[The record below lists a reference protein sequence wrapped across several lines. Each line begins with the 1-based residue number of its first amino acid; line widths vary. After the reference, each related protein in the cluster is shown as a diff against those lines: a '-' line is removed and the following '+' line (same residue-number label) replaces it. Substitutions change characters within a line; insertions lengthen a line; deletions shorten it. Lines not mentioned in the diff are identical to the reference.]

1 MYLLCLIFFFF
12 FFHFMQVYLCVCV
25 TKTIYQN
32 TLVCIR
38 WSKIAAQF
46 PGRTDN
52 EIKNHWNT
60 RIKKKMKFLG
70 LDPRTHH
77 PIEQRH
83 NVEPILKLENGEST
97 SSHNIFN
104 NDKIKEENS
113 DISIGKTPT
122 IEDIGYMMMSNDHQ
136 LESCTTSFE
145 LEFPQTWIDNPGFQW
160 DAFNDPGLSFH
171 FDSK

>member
-1 MYLLCLIFFFF
+1 MNHVHIGFENFRAMLCL
-12 FFHFMQVYLCVCV
+12 CV
-25 TKTIYQN
+25 TKHIYKN
-32 TLVCIR
+32 TFFCCIR

-77 PIEQRH
+77 PINQHH
-83 NVEPILKLENGEST
+83 NLDPTIKIENGEST
-97 SSHNIFN
+97 SSQNTSN
-104 NDKIKEENS
+104 TYKIKDEKT
-113 DISIGKTPT
+113 DIINDITPS

-136 LESCTTSFE
+136 QFESCSTSFE
-145 LEFPQTWIDNPGFQW
+145 LEYPQTWIDSPGFQW
-160 DAFNDPGLSFH
+160 NVFNDPGLGFH
-171 FDSK
+171 